1 MYAWQCAAETVD
13 AFRID
18 VGWFVCGNRPLRAAQ
33 SASAATRVRSCYRR
47 TSQRSPGGVNH
58 GQCRVHDR
66 CSSLKPLHF
75 LTAANRV
82 TGGYRPC
89 HSAIR
94 VSRMIGAVSRDQP
107 SGAALG
113 LRVLMD
119 RTVGTT
125 AQTRKADHA
134 VTARLCLGNV
144 RAERLHFENSRPS
157 GWDRHG
163 RQGTGSRV
171 PHTSHG
177 LRRTYA
183 IPQLSCIPEA
193 SKRTRDCAHIS
204 FQKSASHDVSL

>member
-1 MYAWQCAAETVD
+1 M
-13 AFRID
+13 
-18 VGWFVCGNRPLRAAQ
+18 
-33 SASAATRVRSCYRR
+33 
-47 TSQRSPGGVNH
+47 NH

-113 LRVLMD
+113 LRVLKD

-134 VTARLCLGNV
+134 VAVAVAGIQHRRACETARLCLGNV